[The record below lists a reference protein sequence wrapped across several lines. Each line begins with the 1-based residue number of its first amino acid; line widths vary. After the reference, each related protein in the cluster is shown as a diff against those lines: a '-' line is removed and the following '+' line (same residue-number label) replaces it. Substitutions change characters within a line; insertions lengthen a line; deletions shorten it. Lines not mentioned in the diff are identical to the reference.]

1 MPDEV
6 PLSSNWRMTAAVLGI
21 GWLGSMVCFVVFT
34 VGGTTHRLA
43 GIGLILVMLAGL
55 TTLAL
60 LRNLGKIISGELDD
74 PGPWEVRLTAVS
86 VVLMGTGWILYM
98 TS

>member
-1 MPDEV
+1 MPEES
-6 PLSSNWRMTAAVLGI
+6 PLTASWRMTAAVLAI
-21 GWLGSMVCFVVFT
+21 GWLGSVICFLVFT

-43 GIGLILVMLAGL
+43 GVGLIMVMLAGL

-60 LRNLGKIISGELDD
+60 LRNLGKVIAGEVDA
-74 PGPWEVRLTAVS
+74 PREWEVRLAAAS